1 MPRAPVGRTAIL
13 HATVGQPKSPSS
25 KQLLLAVG
33 RRKDQ
38 NPQIFFKETGF
49 RVQGLGFRVQ
59 GLGFRESPTRK
70 LKSHKTWSCRKPNG
84 LDLEILAHSMP
95 CHARRAHG
103 YPELEVSPQFSDC
116 SIAFQLFRRVLGL
129 LNMQQRLK
137 PLHPCF
143 IFLCPRSM
151 YLSSFWGTRIVT

>member
-84 LDLEILAHSMP
+84 FRLGDTCTFHAMP
-95 CHARRAHG
+95 RKKSTRIPG
-103 YPELEVSPQFSDC
+103 TGKFRLSFQIVPLPSSSFEGFSDYLTC
-116 SIAFQLFRRVLGL
+116 NSGSSLCIHASFSYVLGL
-129 LNMQQRLK
+129 CIC
-137 PLHPCF
+137 HPF
-143 IFLCPRSM
+143 GVLA
-151 YLSSFWGTRIVT
+151 L